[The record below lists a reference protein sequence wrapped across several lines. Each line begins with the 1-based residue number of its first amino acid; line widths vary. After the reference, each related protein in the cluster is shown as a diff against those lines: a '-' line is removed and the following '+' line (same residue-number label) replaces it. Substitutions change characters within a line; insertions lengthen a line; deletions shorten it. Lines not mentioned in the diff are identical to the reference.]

1 MSLKG
6 VRDLAIKQLTVF
18 IQNKKGTVVS
28 VTDILSKNNINLRAL
43 SIAETQDFGIL
54 RLIVNDEKAAEAV
67 LTENGY
73 LIKVIDVVGVKIGD
87 EPGKLTAALDVLD
100 KADINVEY
108 LYAFMARTEKHAYV
122 VLRVEDN
129 AVAEK
134 VLTDAGFKMI
144 SEADI
149 NKL

>member
-1 MSLKG
+1 M
-6 VRDLAIKQLTVF
+6 AIKQLTVF

-28 VTDILSKNNINLRAL
+28 VTDILSKNNVNLRAL

-54 RLIVNDEKAAEAV
+54 RLIVNDEKAAESV
-67 LTENGY
+67 LAENGY

-100 KADINVEY
+100 KANINVEY

-122 VLRVEDN
+122 VLRVEEN
-129 AVAEK
+129 EEAEAALAK
-134 VLTDAGFKMI
+134 AGFKI
-144 SEADI
+144 ITQADI
-149 NKL
+149 DKL

>member
-1 MSLKG
+1 M
-6 VRDLAIKQLTVF
+6 AIKQLTVF
-18 IQNKKGTVVS
+18 VQNKKGTVVS

-54 RLIVNDEKAAEAV
+54 RLIVSDEKAAERV
-67 LTENGY
+67 LSESGY
-73 LIKVIDVVGVKIGD
+73 IIKVIDVVGVKIGD
-87 EPGKLTAALDVLD
+87 EPGKLSEALAVLD

-129 AVAEK
+129 GVAEAA
-134 VLTDAGFKMI
+134 LAAAGFKMI

-149 NKL
+149 SKL